1 LGFSTSFKKGGIYM
15 QPIEVHQILNERPNT
30 QVFYENN
37 PVIIKNLDMES
48 GSVVIENINS
58 KKDIIVH
65 SNTLWQI

>member
-1 LGFSTSFKKGGIYM
+1 M

-37 PVIIKNLDMES
+37 PVLIKNLDMES